1 MRINPTSV
9 RGIWPPLLLPWDKAW
24 KLDWKRFDA
33 NLDRLIAAEPHGLYT
48 LDTASEFFTL
58 EFADWRTVARRFV
71 RRCRQRRVQFPIGL
85 GCTWTNQEGALRRI
99 CEARDLGVEIIHLST
114 PYWLPLNEAGV
125 LTFLRA
131 VQHEAGHLGM
141 ILYAPPHSKLRLTA
155 ALYRRIVAVA
165 PCVIGTKTVGDD
177 EAEMK
182 RLLRVRPAHSH
193 FVQECYLVARARLGA
208 RGCYSA
214 LAGISLPFMKAWWSM
229 IERGDWPAAERRQAP
244 VIAFYNEAVVPMRE
258 AGIIAGAVD
267 KSMAQ
272 IGGAHGTR
280 LIRPPYPSAPER
292 MFRRMERA
300 ARKYLP
306 EAFE

>member
-1 MRINPTSV
+1 
-9 RGIWPPLLLPWDKAW
+9 
-24 KLDWKRFDA
+24 
-33 NLDRLIAAEPHGLYT
+33 
-48 LDTASEFFTL
+48 
-58 EFADWRTVARRFV
+58 
-71 RRCRQRRVQFPIGL
+71 
-85 GCTWTNQEGALRRI
+85 
-99 CEARDLGVEIIHLST
+99 
-114 PYWLPLNEAGV
+114 
-125 LTFLRA
+125 
-131 VQHEAGHLGM
+131 
-141 ILYAPPHSKLRLTA
+141 
-155 ALYRRIVAVA
+155 
-165 PCVIGTKTVGDD
+165 
-177 EAEMK
+177 
-182 RLLRVRPAHSH
+182 
-193 FVQECYLVARARLGA
+193 
-208 RGCYSA
+208 
-214 LAGISLPFMKAWWSM
+214 MKAWWSM